1 VSDREKSL
9 ALLTEIRDAIR
20 KQNDLLVRLVSAA
33 AGGGTTSG
41 GAVASDADLQGQ
53 HGDPQIKM
61 RVRDWTGPDMK
72 GKRASQCP
80 PEFLDLYSDLLEW
93 AAGKEETDP
102 EKKRYAPLTRK
113 DAARCRAW
121 SQRIRSGKHQAA
133 SPGDGG
139 GATGQGTGGDE
150 WGGGAEW

>member
-1 VSDREKSL
+1 MSDREKSL

-20 KQNDLLVRLVSAA
+20 QQNDLMVRLCGAAA
-33 AGGGTTSG
+33 AGTPSS
-41 GAVASDADLQGQ
+41 AVASDADLQGQ

-80 PEFLDLYSDLLEW
+80 PEFLDLYADLLEW
-93 AAGKEETDP
+93 AAGREEADP

-113 DAARCRAW
+113 DASRCRAW
-121 SQRIRSGKHQAA
+121 ARRMREGKHQ
-133 SPGDGG
+133 SPSSLGDAG
-139 GATGQGTGGDE
+139 GATGQAGGDE

>member
-1 VSDREKSL
+1 VSASQQTID
-9 ALLTEIRDAIR
+9 LLTEIRDAIR
-20 KQNDLLVRLVSAA
+20 EGNGLLRQFVSTSGAA
-33 AGGGTTSG
+33 TG
-41 GAVASDADLQGQ
+41 GAVASDADLTGQ

-80 PEFLDLYSDLLEW
+80 PEFLDLYADLLEW

-121 SQRIRSGKHQAA
+121 AKRKREN
-133 SPGDGG
+133 PGPLDANPGAGG
-139 GATGQGTGGDE
+139 GATGQAGGDE
-150 WGGGAEW
+150 WAGSPEW